1 MTVDIESIRAAAVL
15 LDGHV
20 VRTPSI
26 SSPALSDL
34 TGAQVILKLENL
46 QVTGSFKPRG
56 AFVKL
61 SSLDEADRKSGV
73 IAASAGNHAQGV
85 AYFAEQLGIPSTIVM
100 PKGTP
105 FTKVGRTEALGARVV
120 LHGGN
125 LAESHEQALR
135 IAANKNLRFIHP
147 YDDDDVIRGQ
157 GTIGLEM
164 LDDHPDL
171 EALIVPIGG
180 GGLIA
185 GIATA
190 VKAIN
195 PAIEIWGAESVLYP
209 SMHQKLRGEEPSSG
223 GDTIADGIAVK
234 VPGSLT
240 HPIVEKLV
248 SGILLTDETCL
259 EKAIQIYLESQ
270 RLVVEGA
277 GAASLGAL
285 MENRDRFAGRRVGL
299 VVSGGNADSRL
310 LSSVL
315 MRGLVRE
322 GRLVRLRVNIPDVP
336 GALAGLSGLIGDC
349 RGNIVE
355 VYHQRLFQ
363 DVPLK
368 QAEVDVVVETLD
380 LKHVHE
386 IIQRLADGGF
396 PTRLLS
402 NSSIEGPD

>member
-1 MTVDIESIRAAAVL
+1 MPIDIESIRAAADL

-34 TGAQVILKLENL
+34 TGAKVILKLENL
-46 QVTGSFKPRG
+46 QITGSFKPRG
-56 AFVKL
+56 AFVKF
-61 SSLDEADRKSGV
+61 SGLDEADRKAGV

-85 AYFAEQLGIPSTIVM
+85 AYFAKQLGIPATIVM

-105 FTKVGRTEALGARVV
+105 FTKVGRTESLGARVV

-125 LAESHEQALR
+125 LVESHEQALI
-135 IAANKNLRFIHP
+135 IADDENLRFIHP
-147 YDDDDVIRGQ
+147 YDDDDIILGQ

-190 VKAIN
+190 VRAIN
-195 PAIEIWGAESVLYP
+195 PAIEVWGVESALYP
-209 SMHQKLRGEEPSSG
+209 SMHQALRGEKPSAG
-223 GDTIADGIAVK
+223 GDSIADGIAVK
-234 VPGSLT
+234 VPGRLT
-240 HPIVEKLV
+240 RPIIEKLV
-248 SGILLTDETCL
+248 SGILLVDEDCL
-259 EKAIQIYLESQ
+259 ENAVQVYLETQ

-310 LSSVL
+310 LSTIL

-322 GRLVRLRVNIPDVP
+322 GRMVRLRVTISDVP
-336 GALAGLSGLIGDC
+336 GALAGLSGLIGAY

-355 VYHQRLFQ
+355 IYHQRLFH

-380 LKHVHE
+380 LNHVHE
-386 IIQRLADGGF
+386 IIRRLSDGGF

-402 NSSIEGPD
+402 NTSVDITD

>member
-1 MTVDIESIRAAAVL
+1 MPIDIESIRAAADL

-34 TGAQVILKLENL
+34 TGAKVILKLENL
-46 QVTGSFKPRG
+46 QLTGSFKPRG
-56 AFVKL
+56 AFVKF
-61 SSLDEADRKSGV
+61 SSLDDADRKAGV

-85 AYFAEQLGIPSTIVM
+85 AYFAERLGIPATIVM

-105 FTKVGRTEALGARVV
+105 FTKVGRTESLGARVV

-125 LAESHEQALR
+125 LADSHEQALI
-135 IAANKNLRFIHP
+135 IAADENLRFIHP
-147 YDDDDVIRGQ
+147 YDDDDIILGQ

-164 LDDHPDL
+164 LNDHPDL

-190 VKAIN
+190 VRAIN
-195 PAIEIWGAESVLYP
+195 PAIEVWGAESALYP
-209 SMHQKLRGEEPSSG
+209 SMYQTLRGEEPSSG

-240 HPIVEKLV
+240 RPIIEKLV
-248 SGILLTDETCL
+248 SGILLVDEDCL
-259 EKAIQIYLESQ
+259 EKALQVYLETQ

-285 MENRDRFAGRRVGL
+285 MENRSRFAGRRVGL

-322 GRLVRLRVNIPDVP
+322 GRLVRFRVTISDVP

-355 VYHQRLFQ
+355 VYHQRLFH

-386 IIQRLADGGF
+386 ITRRLTDGGF

-402 NSSIEGPD
+402 STSLEVSD